1 MKYKLEPG
9 NPRTKEAQHI
19 IFIVS
24 KALGLS
30 VQTIKSVCRSRD
42 IVDARRICYVL
53 LKDKMNLTWGEIG
66 AHFERDHASIIYN
79 YNAHEALFQTY
90 FDYRLKFER
99 AEGRLKNN
107 EYTEND
113 LYEVITNMAIRL
125 DYIEGLIKKYDKL

>member
-9 NPRTKEAQHI
+9 NPRTKEAEHI

-24 KALGLS
+24 KSIGMDI
-30 VQTIKSVCRSRD
+30 QTIKSTSRSRD

-53 LKDKMNLTWGEIG
+53 LKSKMNLTWGEIG
-66 AHFERDHASIIYN
+66 SHFDRDHASIIHN
-79 YNAHEALFQTY
+79 YNAHEHLYKNY
-90 FDYRLKFER
+90 FDYRIKFDK

-107 EYTEND
+107 EYIEND

-125 DYIEGLIKKYDKL
+125 DYIEKLIKEYDKV